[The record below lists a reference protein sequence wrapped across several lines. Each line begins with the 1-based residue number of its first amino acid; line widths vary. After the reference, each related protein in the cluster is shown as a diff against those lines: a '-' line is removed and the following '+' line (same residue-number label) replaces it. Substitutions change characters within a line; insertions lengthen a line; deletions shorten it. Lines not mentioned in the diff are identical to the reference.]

1 MNHRVLLP
9 VLLLQLGP
17 PQLAQVPIALEQLEL
32 ELQRVGESEQ
42 QVLQQE
48 LRWRFQLMLGEHPL
62 QQLNQLA
69 HQLQESFQIL
79 VKGFLYQLCR

>member
-32 ELQRVGESEQ
+32 EPQRVGESEQ
-42 QVLQQE
+42 PE

>member
-42 QVLQQE
+42 QVL
-48 LRWRFQLMLGEHPL
+48 RWRFQLMLGEHPL